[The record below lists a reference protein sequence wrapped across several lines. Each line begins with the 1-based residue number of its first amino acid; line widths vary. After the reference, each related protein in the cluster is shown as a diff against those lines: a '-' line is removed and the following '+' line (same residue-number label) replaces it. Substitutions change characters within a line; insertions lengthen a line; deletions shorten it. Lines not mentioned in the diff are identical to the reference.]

1 MPNKKAC
8 KNRLLWRKNS
18 RIAVF
23 KDCFAAVLSV
33 SGLIA
38 ASSIGYGQ
46 AGRETPNR
54 ASHEYINRQSTSSQV
69 LPSTSNYLPASP
81 WSRQVSYEQPSAPE
95 HGAAQQAHVLKQP
108 SRKSTSEK
116 RDERPAGL
124 SWGRIRE
131 IQPQDRSESESGSLS
146 GAIELTDVPSA
157 REPLKNAI
165 PEAEQILDDIPQMGF
180 DSRVAEVNSTDA
192 IQTTELGSDG
202 SDDEGI
208 FLVPSFPRERVA
220 ESRGNKS
227 GGAESRGFGQ
237 FASTRET
244 MTRSK
249 PVVVTAQP
257 ESIPPTPLAKTS
269 LEEAERMRIAQMQS
283 HELQSVPLEPVYA
296 EPRLLESPVGWKAI
310 REELAKHL
318 ENCDSL
324 LRRGATHSAR
334 AEVLVGLR
342 KLFRIMDLHRGVTHS
357 ETCFEAALTA
367 MREEADFHNLQMSR
381 SVASIVA
388 MHTTPALK
396 NRPLESVTA
405 ELACQ
410 HYRAYAR
417 FQMTQAA
424 DGHLYAADLLY
435 ALGKTLEKDADLNS
449 ERAQQLRSQAVIC
462 YQTAIQLRPNQHH
475 ASNQLGYALIHLDRI
490 EEAYDALRASI
501 EVKPNA
507 PAWTNLAEIYRRRGA
522 TTEAN
527 YAVQQAMALG
537 GGEPKEQLDITQVDP
552 AVFAKFS
559 PAHNANS
566 APAPAVSQGT
576 SQGPAYQQTAKAGN
590 FFTKMFR

>member
-8 KNRLLWRKNS
+8 KNRLLLRKNS

-38 ASSIGYGQ
+38 TTSFGYGQ
-46 AGRETPNR
+46 AGRELPDR
-54 ASHEYINRQSTSSQV
+54 ASHENVYRPSASSNVQ
-69 LPSTSNYLPASP
+69 PSTSNYLPASP
-81 WSRQVSYEQPSAPE
+81 WSKQVSYEQPGAPE
-95 HGAAQQAHVLKQP
+95 QGATQQAHVLKQP
-108 SRKSTSEK
+108 TRKSVSEK
-116 RDERPAGL
+116 RDDRPAGL

-131 IQPQDRSESESGSLS
+131 IQPQDRSESDSGSPS
-146 GAIELTDVPSA
+146 GAIELADVPLALQPTKSSTP
-157 REPLKNAI
+157 EPGL
-165 PEAEQILDDIPQMGF
+165 ILDDTPKKGF
-180 DSRVAEVNSTDA
+180 ESRVTKESRTAL
-192 IQTTELGSDG
+192 IQTSESMADEA
-202 SDDEGI
+202 DDEGI
-208 FLVPSFPRERVA
+208 FLVPSSPQERVMDT
-220 ESRGNKS
+220 R
-227 GGAESRGFGQ
+227 GAESRGVGQ

-244 MTRSK
+244 MTRPR
-249 PVVVTAQP
+249 PVVVTAEP
-257 ESIPPTPLAKTS
+257 ESMPSTPLAKTS
-269 LEEAERMRIAQMQS
+269 LQEAERMRIAQMQS

>member
-8 KNRLLWRKNS
+8 KNRLLLRKNS
-18 RIAVF
+18 RNAVF

-38 ASSIGYGQ
+38 TTSIGYGQ
-46 AGRETPNR
+46 SGHELPYR
-54 ASHEYINRQSTSSQV
+54 ASHENVYRPSTSSNV
-69 LPSTSNYLPASP
+69 PPSTSNYLPASP
-81 WSRQVSYEQPSAPE
+81 WSKQVSYEQPSAPDQI
-95 HGAAQQAHVLKQP
+95 ATQQSHVLKQP
-108 SRKSTSEK
+108 TRKPASDK
-116 RDERPAGL
+116 RNDRPAGL

-131 IQPQDRSESESGSLS
+131 IQPQELGESDSGSPS
-146 GAIELTDVPSA
+146 GAIELADVPSA
-157 REPLKNAI
+157 RQPSKSSI
-165 PEAEQILDDIPQMGF
+165 PEPTQILDDIPKVGF
-180 DSRVAEVNSTDA
+180 ESRVTEESRTAV
-192 IQTTELGSDG
+192 IQTTESGSNG
-202 SDDEGI
+202 DDEGI
-208 FLVPSFPRERVA
+208 FLVPSSPQERVM
-220 ESRGNKS
+220 ESR
-227 GGAESRGFGQ
+227 GAESRGVGQ
-237 FASTRET
+237 FASTRDT
-244 MTRSK
+244 MTR
-249 PVVVTAQP
+249 PRLIVVTAEP
-257 ESIPPTPLAKTS
+257 ESMPSIPLAKTA
-269 LEEAERMRIAQMQS
+269 LQEAERMRIAQMQS

-367 MREEADFHNLQMSR
+367 MREEADFHNMQMSR

-449 ERAQQLRSQAVIC
+449 QRAQQLRSQAVIC

-501 EVKPNA
+501 EVEPNA

>member
-8 KNRLLWRKNS
+8 KNRLLLRRDS
-18 RIAVF
+18 RNAVF

-33 SGLIA
+33 SGLLVTG
-38 ASSIGYGQ
+38 STGFCQSGQ
-46 AGRETPNR
+46 ALPHR
-54 ASHEYINRQSTSSQV
+54 AMHEDVYRPSASPTA

-81 WSRQVSYEQPSAPE
+81 WSKQVSYEQTYAPE
-95 HGAAQQAHVLKQP
+95 QIEAQPSPVLKQP
-108 SRKSTSEK
+108 IRRPLPAKVV
-116 RDERPAGL
+116 DRPAGL
-124 SWGRIRE
+124 TWGRIRE
-131 IQPQDRSESESGSLS
+131 IQPQEGVESESRSQS
-146 GAIELTDVPSA
+146 GTIELADVPSVGQTA
-157 REPLKNAI
+157 KSSSVEPNQMLEVI
-165 PEAEQILDDIPQMGF
+165 PPVGS
-180 DSRVAEVNSTDA
+180 DSRVAEVDQKVLL
-192 IQTTELGSDG
+192 QTTQADTNGA
-202 SDDEGI
+202 DEPGI
-208 FLVPSFPRERVA
+208 FLVPSSPQELAV
-220 ESRGNKS
+220 ESRGV
-227 GGAESRGFGQ
+227 GQ

-249 PVVVTAQP
+249 PFQLPSEP
-257 ESIPPTPLAKTS
+257 EPIPSTTLAPPS
-269 LEEAERMRIAQMQS
+269 FQEAERMRIAQMQS
-283 HELQSVPLEPVYA
+283 HELQSIPLEPVYS

-310 REELAKHL
+310 RGELAKHL

-324 LRRGATHSAR
+324 LKRGATHSAR

-342 KLFRIMDLHRGVTHS
+342 KLFRVMDLHRGVTHS

-396 NRPLESVTA
+396 NRPLESVTT

-424 DGHLYAADLLY
+424 DGHLYAADLMY
-435 ALGKTLEKDADLNS
+435 ALGKTLEKDADLNAD
-449 ERAQQLRSQAVIC
+449 RAQQLRSQAVIC
-462 YQTAIQLRPNQHH
+462 YQSAIQLRPNQHH
-475 ASNQLGYALIHLDRI
+475 ASNQLGYTLIHLDRI

-537 GGEPKEQLDITQVDP
+537 GGEPAEQLDITQVDP

-566 APAPAVSQGT
+566 APASTASQAT

>member
-1 MPNKKAC
+1 MPNKIAC
-8 KNRLLWRKNS
+8 KNRLLLSNDS
-18 RIAVF
+18 RYAVL

-33 SGLIA
+33 SGLIVT
-38 ASSIGYGQ
+38 ASTAVGQ
-46 AGRETPNR
+46 SDHTPPDRVWHENVNR
-54 ASHEYINRQSTSSQV
+54 SPSQSN
-69 LPSTSNYLPASP
+69 LPPSASNYLPASP
-81 WSRQVSYEQPSAPE
+81 WSKRVSYEQPITPD
-95 HGAAQQAHVLKQP
+95 QLTPPQTNVLKQP
-108 SRKSTSEK
+108 SKKPLAEK
-116 RDERPAGL
+116 VADRPAGL

-131 IQPQDRSESESGSLS
+131 IQPQEKSGSEPSSRLGALELADVSPAQQSVNHSTEEPTQTLDVIPPVGFDTQTAEIGNVAVAITKESGFDEPESEGL
-146 GAIELTDVPSA
+146 
-157 REPLKNAI
+157 
-165 PEAEQILDDIPQMGF
+165 
-180 DSRVAEVNSTDA
+180 
-192 IQTTELGSDG
+192 
-202 SDDEGI
+202 
-208 FLVPSFPRERVA
+208 FLVPPSPHAQAPHAQAPHTQVA
-220 ESRGNKS
+220 DSQGI
-227 GGAESRGFGQ
+227 GH
-237 FASTRET
+237 FASTRGT

-249 PVVVTAQP
+249 PVVVPAEP
-257 ESIPPTPLAKTS
+257 ESFSSTS
-269 LEEAERMRIAQMQS
+269 VSQPSIQEAERMRIAQMQS
-283 HELQSVPLEPVYA
+283 HELQSIPLGPVYA

-310 REELAKHL
+310 RGELAKHL

-342 KLFRIMDLHRGVTHS
+342 KLFRIMDLYRGVTHS

-367 MREEADFHNLQMSR
+367 MREESDFHNLQMSR

-417 FQMTQAA
+417 FQLAQAA

-449 ERAQQLRSQAVIC
+449 DRAQQLRSQAVIC

-490 EEAYDALRASI
+490 EEAYDALRSSI

-537 GGEPKEQLDITQVDP
+537 GGEPTEQLDITQVDP

-566 APAPAVSQGT
+566 VPSPVASQGT
-576 SQGPAYQQTAKAGN
+576 SPGPAYQQTVKAGN

>member
-8 KNRLLWRKNS
+8 KNRLLLRKDS
-18 RIAVF
+18 RNAVF
-23 KDCFAAVLSV
+23 KDCFAAVLRV

-38 ASSIGYGQ
+38 TTSMGFGQ
-46 AGRETPNR
+46 EVKELPHR
-54 ASHEYINRQSTSSQV
+54 ASHEGVYRPSAPANVPPSS
-69 LPSTSNYLPASP
+69 SNYLPASP
-81 WSRQVSYEQPSAPE
+81 WSKQVSYEQPSAPE
-95 HGAAQQAHVLKQP
+95 KVATQQSYVLKQP
-108 SRKSTSEK
+108 TRKPLLEK
-116 RDERPAGL
+116 RSDRPAEL

-131 IQPQDRSESESGSLS
+131 IQPQDRGDSESRSQSGT
-146 GAIELTDVPSA
+146 IELV
-157 REPLKNAI
+157 
-165 PEAEQILDDIPQMGF
+165 DIPSTRQQSKSSFQGSKQTLEDIPPEGF
-180 DSRVAEVNSTDA
+180 DWQLTEVDSNA
-192 IQTTELGSDG
+192 VIQTTESGSNG

-208 FLVPSFPRERVA
+208 FLVPASPRERVL
-220 ESRGNKS
+220 ESRGV
-227 GGAESRGFGQ
+227 GQ

-244 MTRSK
+244 MTRPK
-249 PVVVTAQP
+249 PVVDTAEP
-257 ESIPPTPLAKTS
+257 ESTPATTLPKTS
-269 LEEAERMRIAQMQS
+269 LQEAERMRIAQIQS
-283 HELQSVPLEPVYA
+283 HELQSVPIEPVYA
-296 EPRLLESPVGWKAI
+296 EPRLLESPIGWKAI
-310 REELAKHL
+310 REDLAKHL
-318 ENCDSL
+318 ESCDAL

-334 AEVLVGLR
+334 AEVLIGLR

-367 MREEADFHNLQMSR
+367 MREESDFHNLQMGR

-417 FQMTQAA
+417 FQLAQAA

-435 ALGKTLEKDADLNS
+435 ALGKTLEKDADFS
-449 ERAQQLRSQAVIC
+449 FERAQQFRSQAVIC

-475 ASNQLGYALIHLDRI
+475 ASNQLGYVLIHLDRI

-501 EVKPNA
+501 EAEPNA

-566 APAPAVSQGT
+566 APAPMASQGN
-576 SQGPAYQQTAKAGN
+576 SQVPAYQQAAKSGN
-590 FFTKMFR
+590 FFTKLFR